1 MVNFDYFERVMENQ
15 GFKLLTRE
23 EEAEVGFPASSA
35 NFKTLFEQT
44 RLKAEQDS
52 YYRRKIGK
60 TLQMNADEKYI
71 SFLNRYFIFKKVL
84 DVPIKDVKLT
94 DVEEQVTEKAVKEK
108 AVEEQETK
116 KKGKTKTKNL
126 KKKLVLED

>member
-1 MVNFDYFERVMENQ
+1 MENQ

-23 EEAEVGFPASSA
+23 EEVEVGFPASTA

-44 RLKAEQDS
+44 RMKAEQDS

-60 TLQMNADEKYI
+60 TLHMNDDEKYI

-94 DVEEQVTEKAVKEK
+94 EVAEEAVVEVNVPKQKADKTK
-108 AVEEQETK
+108 AYKTKAKTK
-116 KKGKTKTKNL
+116 KL